1 MMVEADVNDIG
12 PQLLP
17 GKEDYGWILE
27 SMAIAY
33 ADSDATWNE
42 DTVEELIRQ
51 ERGTVA
57 FNRENRVFATASAQE
72 RPAIYRG
79 VIPAGLATQ
88 VKNLVP
94 QRHNQKHLD
103 EKICPVLADL
113 LRGVA
118 ADVPAA
124 LDYPVFAFIAA
135 DLASYWTNSPVR
147 TEVEIGYQGVRAL
160 VYVPTL
166 KLAIER
172 LEAAGL

>member
-1 MMVEADVNDIG
+1 MTETGANDIG

-17 GKEDYGWILE
+17 EKEDYGWILE

-33 ADSDATWNE
+33 ADSDATWDE
-42 DTVEELIRQ
+42 DTVEMRIRN

-57 FNRENRVFATASAQE
+57 FNRENRIFATASARE
-72 RPAIYRG
+72 RPAIYKG
-79 VIPAGLATQ
+79 VIPAGLSTQ
-88 VKNLVP
+88 VKDLVP

-135 DLASYWTNSPVR
+135 DLALYWANSPVQ
-147 TEVEIGYQGVRAL
+147 TEVEIGFQGVRAL
-160 VYVPTL
+160 VYVSTL
-166 KLAIER
+166 KLAIQR